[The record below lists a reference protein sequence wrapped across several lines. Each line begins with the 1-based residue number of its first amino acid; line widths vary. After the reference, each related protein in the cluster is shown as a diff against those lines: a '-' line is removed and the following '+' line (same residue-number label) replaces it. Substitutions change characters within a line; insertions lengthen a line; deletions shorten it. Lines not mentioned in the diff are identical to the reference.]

1 MPLNTT
7 PRHKIP
13 HLPTDRPRPR
23 AWGAWAWRGA
33 GAWRGPGV
41 WGGGWSL
48 GGRTFA
54 CSFVRS
60 LARTDGNYPP
70 LFYRTTSPLGPLPKK
85 DCQEF
90 HEICVCLMM
99 ESFQSHLHEDSF
111 SPWRDSSRTDWQLR
125 TRPTTALHV
134 HLAGMDQLQSQSPH
148 LYCLQRRIPK
158 GFCPNYHMPVV
169 QEMVRDSETQT
180 SLVNANGVSNGK

>member
-1 MPLNTT
+1 MVSDTLCPAGVAGSLEQGG
-7 PRHKIP
+7 
-13 HLPTDRPRPR
+13 
-23 AWGAWAWRGA
+23 WGLGRVSKGLEGWGLEGA
-33 GAWRGPGV
+33 GGL
-41 WGGGWSL
+41 GGGLEPGGTDVRSFARLFVRSL
-48 GGRTFA
+48 VR
-54 CSFVRS
+54 SFVRS

-125 TRPTTALHV
+125 T
-134 HLAGMDQLQSQSPH
+134 
-148 LYCLQRRIPK
+148 
-158 GFCPNYHMPVV
+158 
-169 QEMVRDSETQT
+169 
-180 SLVNANGVSNGK
+180 